1 MSNDIAVSI
10 SNRVPNGSFILNK
23 PSYLITL
30 EENSGKTKITKY
42 FITLDKPEFL
52 NGFVQ
57 VKGLFAEKEMT
68 EEVVINSFSSILTSV
83 DKGLFLEMLFP
94 WHKICSIR
102 SLVFKAK

>member
-1 MSNDIAVSI
+1 MADIAVEV
-10 SNRVPNGSFILNK
+10 SNRVPNGSVITSK

-30 EENSGKTKITKY
+30 ENNLGKTKALRY
-42 FITLDKPEFL
+42 FITLDRPELL

-57 VKGLFAEKEMT
+57 VKGIFVDSAVSEDDIISK
-68 EEVVINSFSSILTSV
+68 FSSLLTNSAK
-83 DKGLFLEMLFP
+83 DLFLEVLLP

>member
-1 MSNDIAVSI
+1 MADIAVEV
-10 SNRVPNGSFILNK
+10 SNRVPNGSVITTK

-30 EENSGKTKITKY
+30 ENNLGKTKSLRY
-42 FITLDKPEFL
+42 FITLDRPELL

-57 VKGLFAEKEMT
+57 VKGIFVDNNVL
-68 EEVVINSFSSILTSV
+68 EEEIISKFSSILTNSAK
-83 DKGLFLEMLFP
+83 DLFLEVLLP

>member
-1 MSNDIAVSI
+1 MADIAVEV
-10 SNRVPNGSFILNK
+10 SNRVPNGSVITTK

-30 EENSGKTKITKY
+30 ENNLGKTKSLRY
-42 FITLDKPEFL
+42 FITLDRPELL

-57 VKGLFAEKEMT
+57 DKGIFVDNDVT
-68 EEVVINSFSSILTSV
+68 EEEIISKFSSLLTNSAK
-83 DKGLFLEMLFP
+83 DLFLEVLLP

>member
-1 MSNDIAVSI
+1 MADIAVEV
-10 SNRVPNGSFILNK
+10 SNRVPNGSVITTK

-30 EENSGKTKITKY
+30 ENNLGKTKSLRY
-42 FITLDKPEFL
+42 FITLDRPELL

-57 VKGLFAEKEMT
+57 VKGIFVDNDVT
-68 EEVVINSFSSILTSV
+68 EEEIISKFSSILTNSAK
-83 DKGLFLEMLFP
+83 DLFLEVLLP